1 MCEALRELMK
11 DEIERDVNKARAEG
25 EAKIIINM
33 EKNGMSVEDIAKM
46 TEKNVDDVK
55 AILEGKIYATV

>member
-1 MCEALRELMK
+1 MK
-11 DEIERDVNKARAEG
+11 RKV
-25 EAKIIINM
+25 INM
-33 EKNGMSVEDIAKM
+33 KKNGMSVEDIAKM